1 MNDRETEGGGM
12 TARVMRAGG
21 DGAGAGRAALDPESI
36 PGPGSVQPFPE
47 QGARHNQRIGGK
59 KTYLYG
65 LWSFYLEQ
73 GGLNPCKIWGKA
85 GQTEVLPLLVLM
97 E

>member
-1 MNDRETEGGGM
+1 MGQELGGQPWTLRASQVQGLSNHSLNRELGIT
-12 TARVMRAGG
+12 
-21 DGAGAGRAALDPESI
+21 
-36 PGPGSVQPFPE
+36 SVL
-47 QGARHNQRIGGK
+47 GK
-59 KTYLYG
+59 KNPYLYG